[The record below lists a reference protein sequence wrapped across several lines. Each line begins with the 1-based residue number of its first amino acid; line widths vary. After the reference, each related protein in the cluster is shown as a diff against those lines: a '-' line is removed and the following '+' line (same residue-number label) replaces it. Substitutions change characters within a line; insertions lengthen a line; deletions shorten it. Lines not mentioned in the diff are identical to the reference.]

1 MKYYNIYGRHEEHIV
16 EPIAANIDGYFRS
29 MTEQKC
35 EFVVCIMNA
44 EHEDDFTQLKSN
56 IKKSGTITH
65 GKLSICIRINL
76 CMAIF

>member
-1 MKYYNIYGRHEEHIV
+1 MN
-16 EPIAANIDGYFRS
+16 
-29 MTEQKC
+29 EQKC

-65 GKLSICIRINL
+65 GKLSICIQLDL